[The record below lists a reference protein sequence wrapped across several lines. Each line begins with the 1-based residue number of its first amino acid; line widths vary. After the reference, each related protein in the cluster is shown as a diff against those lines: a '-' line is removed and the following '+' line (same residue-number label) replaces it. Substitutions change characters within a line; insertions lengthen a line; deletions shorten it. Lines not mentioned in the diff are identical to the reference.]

1 MVTMPSWANLDAT
14 WILGSTRVYRNN
26 RDAVEDWRDLQL
38 PRRHE
43 PSTADSWDFP
53 KSRSPKP
60 HGGEVVSGSRS
71 VIARCMSAR
80 RRATK
85 ARVVYA
91 VRDLSAWRQRLVAT
105 GAKIEEGVAIP
116 GYERFEFRDP

>member
-1 MVTMPSWANLDAT
+1 
-14 WILGSTRVYRNN
+14 
-26 RDAVEDWRDLQL
+26 
-38 PRRHE
+38 
-43 PSTADSWDFP
+43 
-53 KSRSPKP
+53 
-60 HGGEVVSGSRS
+60 
-71 VIARCMSAR
+71 MSAR